1 MKYNNQIL
9 NKRETTHGDYV
20 TVSTLAQKLK
30 ANIRHHVL
38 SELTKDQRESL
49 DMICS
54 KIGRICSG
62 NPNEVDHWRDIAGYA
77 ELVVTRLEKGTYKH
91 VVEQSKREPICATD
105 SRITGDSID
114 RRISRLDPT
123 APGYIV
129 SNQYKVSMKSSG
141 LGSLYTSDRETA
153 ERIAKENNTTVE
165 NISEHPTP
173 PLPYA
178 DKSHGRDERVRL

>member
-1 MKYNNQIL
+1 MKYHNQIL

-20 TVSTLAQKLK
+20 MVSTLAQKLK

-38 SELTKDQRESL
+38 SELSEDQRESL

-77 ELVVTRLEKGTYKH
+77 ELVVARLEGKGTHKH
-91 VVEQSKREPICATD
+91 VVEQPKREDIRSTHRGDDGTFLPNIVEMM
-105 SRITGDSID
+105 SRQ
-114 RRISRLDPT
+114 RIDPT
-123 APGYIV
+123 APGFY
-129 SNQYKVSMKSSG
+129 YDTGAPRPMPTG
-141 LGSLYTSDRETA
+141 G
-153 ERIAKENNTTVE
+153 
-165 NISEHPTP
+165 NISGHPTP

-178 DKSHGRDERVRL
+178 DKSPSKDGRVRL

>member
-77 ELVVTRLEKGTYKH
+77 ELVVSRLEKGKSKH
-91 VVEQSKREPICATD
+91 VVEQPKREGVRVPSSGID
-105 SRITGDSID
+105 YSRLSNLPGKLE
-114 RRISRLDPT
+114 RLDPT
-123 APGYIV
+123 APGYAV
-129 SNQYKVSMKSSG
+129 SDVIKDYLTGGNTSG
-141 LGSLYTSDRETA
+141 
-153 ERIAKENNTTVE
+153 
-165 NISEHPTP
+165 HPTP
-173 PLPYA
+173 PLPCD
-178 DKSHGRDERVRL
+178 DKSHGRDERVH